1 MVRKTV
7 LALVAV
13 FMVVIAISFGAYSLS
28 ASEEGVGGVNETEEM
43 GGVENLIIY
52 VNTGL
57 DKPNNQYA
65 SYVVA
70 FAAKQAN
77 VPNVTV
83 FYGPSGV
90 EMVKNGSL
98 ASLAIPAEVKT
109 LVADQFEG
117 LNPEDLPDDLEALA
131 RFEKEQL
138 GVDILSC
145 GTFHVIDG
153 FAIAINDTR
162 EIVDFVT
169 PVEVPDAVNA
179 ALGADKIL
187 YF

>member
-7 LALVAV
+7 VALVAV

-28 ASEEGVGGVNETEEM
+28 ASEEGGVNETEEVM
-43 GGVENLIIY
+43 GGVENLVIY

-90 EMVKNGSL
+90 EMAKNGSL
-98 ASLAIPAEVKT
+98 ASLSIPAEVKT
-109 LVADQFEG
+109 LVADQFET

-153 FAIAINDTR
+153 FATAINDTT

-169 PVEVPDAVNA
+169 PVKVPDAVNA

>member
-7 LALVAV
+7 VALVAV

-28 ASEEGVGGVNETEEM
+28 ASEEGGVNETEEM
-43 GGVENLIIY
+43 DGVENLIIY

-77 VPNVTV
+77 VSNVTV

-109 LVADQFEG
+109 LVADQFEA

-153 FAIAINDTR
+153 FATAINDTT
-162 EIVDFVT
+162 EIVDFVM

>member
-1 MVRKTV
+1 MVRKTAV
-7 LALVAV
+7 ALVAV
-13 FMVVIAISFGAYSLS
+13 FMVVIAISFGAFCLS
-28 ASEEGVGGVNETEEM
+28 ASEEGGVNETEEM
-43 GGVENLIIY
+43 DGVENLIIY

-77 VPNVTV
+77 VSNVTV

-90 EMVKNGSL
+90 EMAKNGSL

-109 LVADQFEG
+109 LVADQFEA

-153 FAIAINDTR
+153 FATAINDTT

-179 ALGADKIL
+179 ALSADKIL